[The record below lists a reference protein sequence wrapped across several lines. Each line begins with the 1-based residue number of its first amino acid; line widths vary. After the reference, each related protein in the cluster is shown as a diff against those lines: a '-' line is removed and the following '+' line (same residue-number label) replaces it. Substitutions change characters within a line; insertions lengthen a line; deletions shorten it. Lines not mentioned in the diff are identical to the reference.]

1 MKLFNVVNMPLVGH
15 TTLLF
20 IMFTYVKMQLKYGN
34 TVLTAVKMQLKYG
47 TTVLTAVKISNYE

>member
-1 MKLFNVVNMPLVGH
+1 VKLFNVVNMALVGH

-34 TVLTAVKMQLKYG
+34 TVLTALKMQLE
-47 TTVLTAVKISNYE
+47 TVTLY